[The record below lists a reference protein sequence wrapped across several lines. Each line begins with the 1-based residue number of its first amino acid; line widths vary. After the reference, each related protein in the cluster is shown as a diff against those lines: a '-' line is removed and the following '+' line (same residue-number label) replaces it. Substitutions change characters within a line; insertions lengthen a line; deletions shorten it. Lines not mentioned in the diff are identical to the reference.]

1 MNRLKNITSSLS
13 LVDEVTFHGNKNH
26 KQVLDVLCNSHLF
39 LFPTNVKEGFP
50 KVLVEAMAC
59 GLPTIATRVSVI
71 PYLIENQCGI
81 ILDNTSPDSIFSA
94 IIKMINNP
102 KKMALMGQ
110 KARLLSKDYTLEN
123 WQNLIG
129 STLHKQWGPLK

>member
-1 MNRLKNITSSLS
+1 
-13 LVDEVTFHGNKNH
+13 
-26 KQVLDVLCNSHLF
+26 
-39 LFPTNVKEGFP
+39 
-50 KVLVEAMAC
+50 MAK
-59 GLPTIATRVSVI
+59 GYRKWYDI
-71 PYLIENQCGI
+71 
-81 ILDNTSPDSIFSA
+81 

-129 STLHKQWGPLK
+129 STLNKQWGPLK